1 MGKKIMK
8 LAVLAKIETVK
19 GTDPVPTGA
28 ANAILVSE
36 PQVTPLEG
44 ETATRNNVKPWFG
57 SEGSVQAT
65 QYSKLSFSVELAG
78 AGTAGTKPA
87 WEPLMRACGCS
98 VTVSAGVSVTFAPVT
113 NNMESLTLYCN
124 IDGTNHVLTGAQG
137 TVKIATDT
145 KGIPKLQFDFTGLF
159 NPLAAVVLPTPV
171 YTAFKDPVPVNK
183 ANTTL
188 SLHTV
193 SLAASSFSWDI
204 GNKVVK
210 RDLMT
215 IDSVEITDRESVG
228 QVVFENHDI
237 GVKDW
242 VGAVLAN
249 NKGVLQLIHG
259 KTAGNII
266 EINAPLAQPQKPTY
280 SDSDGIQMLNVPLV
294 FCTGANGNDE
304 WSIVVR

>member
-8 LAVLAKIETVK
+8 MAILAKIEVTK
-19 GTDPVPTGA
+19 GVDPVPTGA
-28 ANAILVSE
+28 ANAILASDVT
-36 PQVTPLEG
+36 VTPLEG
-44 ETATRNNVKPWFG
+44 ETAQRNNITPWFG
-57 SEGSVQAT
+57 NQGSLMAT
-65 QYSKLSFSVELAG
+65 QYSKLAFSVELAG
-78 AGTAGTKPA
+78 PGAAGTVPA
-87 WEPLMRACGCS
+87 CGPLLRACACAA
-98 VTVSAGVSVTFAPVT
+98 TTSAGVSVTFAPVSSGI
-113 NNMESLTLYCN
+113 ESVSLYCN

-137 TVKIATDT
+137 TVKIATDL
-145 KGIPKLQFDFTGLF
+145 KGIPKLQFEFTGLF
-159 NPLAAVVLPTPV
+159 NPLTATPLPTPV

-188 SLHTV
+188 SLHGV

-215 IDSVEITDRESVG
+215 VDSVEITDRESTG
-228 QVVFENHDI
+228 QVVFENTDI

-242 VGAVLAN
+242 VGTSLAN
-249 NKGVLQLIHG
+249 TKGPLQLIHG

-280 SDSDGIQMLNVPLV
+280 SDSDGIQMMNLPLA

-304 WSIVVR
+304 WSIVFR